1 MLIQQ
6 DVGNITQTFESI
18 LTILSWAV
26 VFKPRSAGMKGP
38 KHIITPAA
46 VAAA

>member
-6 DVGNITQTFESI
+6 DVGNITETFESI

-26 VFKPRSAGMKGP
+26 VFKPCSPGMKGP
-38 KHIITPAA
+38 KHIIT
-46 VAAA
+46 AAAAAA